1 MTTNGAAREGGA
13 ADAAVVFRCQSHLLA
28 VATRWVER
36 LLMREEVRA
45 EEPAAGGGVARI
57 WVDDLPW
64 AAWDLGVM
72 LGMGPLASAYVL
84 LRVPWR
90 AGTTRLALRTGPC
103 LAVQR
108 LPPTWP
114 LRPEVFA
121 SRAGAVSAAF
131 DASALGKPAE
141 ALMGYVLDPA
151 SLWTLAELE
160 LSASLTDAQVRPMT
174 DRGP

>member
-1 MTTNGAAREGGA
+1 MKPGGA
-13 ADAAVVFRCQSHLLA
+13 SRAGEVAEAAVVFRCQSHLLA
-28 VATRWVER
+28 VASRWVER
-36 LLMREEVRA
+36 LLMSEEVKA
-45 EEPAAGGGVARI
+45 EEGAGAEGVARVWI
-57 WVDDLPW
+57 DGHAW

-72 LGMGPLASAYVL
+72 LGVGSQTVAHVL

-90 AGTTRLALRTGPC
+90 NGSIRLALRTGPC
-103 LAVQR
+103 LAVRR

-121 SRAGAVSAAF
+121 SRLGAVSGAF

-141 ALMGYVLDPA
+141 ALMGFVLEPA

-160 LSASLTDAQVRPMT
+160 LSATLADARTRP
-174 DRGP
+174 GAAGNP